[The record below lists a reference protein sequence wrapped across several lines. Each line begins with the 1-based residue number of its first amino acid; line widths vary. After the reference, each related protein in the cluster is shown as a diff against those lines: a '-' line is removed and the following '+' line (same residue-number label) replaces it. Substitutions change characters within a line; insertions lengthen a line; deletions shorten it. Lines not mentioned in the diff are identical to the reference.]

1 MKEIKPKTKKHP
13 AMRGNAPTVV
23 GRALRGAAKKVA
35 EALGGGAPKQHPA
48 MRANEKG
55 SANIAANRTP
65 RNAAPK
71 QHPAIWEKPRGRKKN

>member
-35 EALGGGAPKQHPA
+35 EALGGGAPNQHPA
-48 MRANEKG
+48 MRANERG

-65 RNAAPK
+65 RKAAPK
-71 QHPAIWEKPRGRKKN
+71 QHPAMRDMPKGRKKN